1 MKHQKRAREEATRKN
16 EPRRLRILVASSLP
30 QTATSI
36 TGLLRK
42 HPDLEVIV
50 SSGGSAALQN
60 ALQDID
66 PDVLIFDGDEH
77 EAASVPKFTELAE
90 AIPTILLVHE
100 ASASWIRQALQAGIR
115 GLLPYGASA
124 DELAAAIRAV
134 ASDLLALG
142 AEFSEVIFP
151 SSAPADSEEFEFPF
165 EPLTPREQEVL
176 AMLAEGLLN
185 KEIAGRLKISE
196 HTVKFHISSIMGKL
210 GASSRTEAVMRG
222 IRRGL
227 LYV

>member
-1 MKHQKRAREEATRKN
+1 MKHEKGAREEATRRN
-16 EPRRLRILVASSLP
+16 ELRRLRILVASSLP
-30 QTATSI
+30 QTGASI
-36 TGLLRK
+36 AGLLRK
-42 HPDLEVIV
+42 HPDLEVV
-50 SSGGSAALQN
+50 VFSGSPAALQN

-77 EAASVPKFTELAE
+77 EAASVPNFTDLAE
-90 AIPTILLVHE
+90 AIPTIVLAHDP
-100 ASASWIRQALQAGIR
+100 SASWIRQAVQAGIR
-115 GLLPYGASA
+115 GVLPYGASG
-124 DELAAAIRAV
+124 DELGATIRAV
-134 ASDLLALG
+134 ASGLVAIS
-142 AEFSEVIFP
+142 AEFAEVIFP
-151 SSAPADSEEFEFPF
+151 SSAQADSEEFEVVM

-176 AMLAEGLLN
+176 AMLAEGLLD

-227 LYV
+227 LYI